1 MAVMKIETEL
11 NTCIVA
17 VLMYAETF
25 KTDVIV
31 NL

>member
-1 MAVMKIETEL
+1 MKIETEL

-17 VLMYAETF
+17 VLMYVETF